1 MIRPVT
7 PLDYE
12 FLVELNSDSSP
23 HVNVIDL
30 STIEHLHRQSTL
42 FVVYEYQEEIVAFLI
57 VLDETASYS
66 SLNFYYFQKRFSN
79 FLYIDRIV
87 VAEEFRRKGI
97 GESLYNF
104 LFGLKHDTRP
114 ITCEVNLDPPN
125 PISIRFHEAH
135 GFTSIDEQF
144 TEEGTKKVSLMLKV
158 K

>member
-7 PLDYE
+7 SLDYE
-12 FLVELNSDSSP
+12 LLVELNSDSSP

-30 STIEHLHRQSTL
+30 STIEHLHLQSTL

-57 VLDETASYS
+57 VLDETASYG
-66 SLNFYYFQKRFSN
+66 SLNFHYFQKKLCN

-87 VAEEFRRKGI
+87 VAEKFRRKGI

-104 LFGLKHDTRP
+104 LFGLEHDTRP